1 MALQAVLFDTEN
13 VLYDGT
19 ALWRWLVVVLRQ
31 LGRDVTYDTLYPHWR
46 DEYRRRVSSG
56 ACAFFE
62 AFRSF
67 LADYGL
73 SASEIGEIEAAAR
86 SRRHRL
92 ADPQRVF
99 PGVPHTLAQLKARDL
114 RLGALCNSDRPAECL
129 EAALAGMGL
138 EGVFD
143 SIVSSRDLGVCQ
155 PDRAAYKA
163 SLGEL
168 GAAPE
173 RTAFVGHVADELDGA
188 GRLGMITV
196 AFNHEPGARA
206 DFYAARFCDIVHL
219 VSEADTHR
227 AAQPE
232 PQLVGSP

>member
-19 ALWRWLVVVLRQ
+19 AMWRWLAAVLRQ
-31 LGRDVTYDTLYPHWR
+31 LGRDASYDTLYPNWR

-56 ACAFFE
+56 ACAFCE
-62 AFRSF
+62 VFRSF

-73 SASEIGEIEAAAR
+73 SASEIGEIETAAR

-92 ADPQRVF
+92 ADPQRLF
-99 PGVPHTLAQLKARDL
+99 PRVPHTLAQLKARGL
-114 RLGALCNSDRPAECL
+114 RLGVLCNGDRPAECL

-138 EGVFD
+138 QGVFD
-143 SIVSSRDLGVCQ
+143 SIVSSRDLGVCK
-155 PDRAAYKA
+155 PNRAAYEA
-163 SLGEL
+163 SLAEL

-173 RTAFVGHVADELDGA
+173 RTAFVGHAADELAGA
-188 GRLGMITV
+188 GRLGLVTV

-206 DFYAARFCDIVHL
+206 DFYAARFCEIVHL
-219 VSEADTHR
+219 VSEAKPHR
-227 AAQPE
+227 DEPE
-232 PQLVGSP
+232 PQLVGLQ